1 MNDSRSHQPPKQIE
15 LYYTLTCPNCKV
27 FKRMLEEVLP
37 QFGHKFELK
46 YRLANS
52 PVGIIKTLKL
62 GIQTVPTLLIDNKI
76 VFRRVPTKEELIHT
90 LNNY

>member
-1 MNDSRSHQPPKQIE
+1 MNDSRSHQQAKHIE
-15 LYYTLTCPNCKV
+15 LYYTLTCPNCKLL
-27 FKRMLEEVLP
+27 KRMLEEVLP

-62 GIQTVPTLLIDNKI
+62 GIQTVPTLLIDNQI
-76 VFRRVPTKEELIHT
+76 IFRRVPSKEELIHT
-90 LNNY
+90 LNSY